1 MKTTP
6 IITPILATVSVLVL
20 IGLGSTGDFGPP
32 DPRNLLTPA
41 GVAFSIWFLIFALAV
56 GYAIELW
63 RGRDDVA
70 ARVAPPIA
78 LAFALAGCWAWVLPH
93 LPPVGRLVMIFATVA
108 AAGLAMHGLP
118 RAGDESLRR
127 RWLVRAPITLFTGW
141 ISVASIVA
149 TTEELL
155 RRGVH
160 DAGFGASVWAA
171 ILIAVATVLGAGVE
185 LALRR
190 GRGFPLAIA
199 WGLAWIAWARRE
211 DAPLLASGAAAG
223 AAALVVLVA
232 LAMGR
237 RSYDTAPLP

>member
-1 MKTTP
+1 MRGTVKTAP
-6 IITPILATVSVLVL
+6 IIATVSVLVL

-41 GVAFSIWFLIFALAV
+41 GVAFSIWFVIFALAV

-78 LAFALAGCWAWVLPH
+78 LAFTLAGCWAWVFPYLPS
-93 LPPVGRLVMIFATVA
+93 VGRLMMILATVA
-108 AAGLAMHGLP
+108 AAGLAMRGLP
-118 RAGDESLRR
+118 RAGDESPRR

-160 DAGFGASVWAA
+160 DAGLGASVWAA
-171 ILIAVATVLGAGVE
+171 VLVAVATVLGAGIE

-199 WGLAWIAWARRE
+199 WGLAWIAWARHRE
-211 DAPLLASGAAAG
+211 APLLAIEAAVGAAV
-223 AAALVVLVA
+223 LVVLVVLA
-232 LAMGR
+232 LGR
-237 RSYDTAPLP
+237 RTESTVPLP

>member
-63 RGRDDVA
+63 RGKDDVA

-78 LAFALAGCWAWVLPH
+78 LAYALAGGWAWVLPH
-93 LPPVGRLVMIFATVA
+93 LPLVGRLVMIFATVA
-108 AAGLAMHGLP
+108 AAGFAMRGLP
-118 RAGDESLRR
+118 RSAAESSRR
-127 RWLVRAPITLFTGW
+127 RWLVRAPITLFAGW

-149 TTEELL
+149 TTAELL
-155 RRGVH
+155 RRGIDH
-160 DAGFGASVWAA
+160 AGLGASGWAA
-171 ILIAVATVLGAGVE
+171 ILVAVATVLGGGVE

-199 WGLAWIAWARRE
+199 WGLAWIAWARRGE
-211 DAPLLASGAAAG
+211 APLLAIEATVGATL
-223 AAALVVLVA
+223 LVLLA
-232 LAMGR
+232 LAR
-237 RSYDTAPLP
+237 RSDGTARLS